1 MSPKNNR
8 SNYINEEKK
17 ISFIF
22 DGKKYQGFKGDT
34 IASALFRNNIKLIG
48 RSFKYHRPRGA
59 YTCGIE
65 EPNALVQIVSEHN
78 EPNTRATVK
87 QIYDG
92 MEVESQNRWPSLNFD
107 IGFINNLLSPIFSA
121 GFYYKTFM
129 GPKGFWK
136 RIYEPLIRKTAG
148 LGKPPK
154 DFKSKSIHINHNV
167 DAVIVGAGLSG
178 LMAAKKFIDTEYDVL
193 LIEQDSFLGGIL
205 KNTKKIKK
213 INNQDSDAW
222 LKETSEM
229 IKNSKNIKVLKDTLV
244 TTYNFTNHLIAI
256 EDKFAGS
263 KVNTNKSE
271 ITLHK
276 IRTEKII
283 LANGYIERL
292 ISFRNNDLPGIMLA
306 SSFEKYIHRYGV
318 VPDVSPVIFT
328 NNSSTFS
335 LIKSLVDLDCIP
347 LAYIDAREEKFI
359 EKNTLDFLKQYNIK
373 LYSNSEVEGC
383 DGNNKIKKVSIRNK
397 ENNIIKLNTSMLC
410 VSGGINPDIHLFTQS
425 KGLIK
430 WDSKLLTFKPD
441 VSFQKT
447 ITLGS
452 VSGNFDY
459 EKIND
464 EVNNKLAFLKT
475 KELKVKLE
483 TEVSSNFNIKELW
496 ETKSATKS
504 NWSKSFI
511 DLQNDV
517 TTKDLSQAVLEGFD
531 RIEHLKRF
539 TTNSMGTDQGKIS
552 SINSLG
558 IVSKMLNKEISEVG
572 TTTYR
577 PPYAPLSFSAI
588 AGRNTYEF
596 YDPER
601 KTPIHSWHIK
611 NKAVF
616 EDVGQW
622 KRPWYYK
629 KNEKESMYDAVQRE
643 SKALRETAG
652 ILDGSTLGKIEIK
665 GKDALEFMNLM
676 YTNAFTK
683 MKPMTSRY
691 ALMLGEDGMIKDD
704 GIVCKINDNH
714 FVSTTTSSGAPK
726 VLADMEEYAQTEW
739 PHLQVYMN
747 STTEQFSTFNIS
759 GPKSRVIISKV
770 FNDIDFNNEKFPF
783 MTFKT
788 FKYLETEVRIMRA
801 SFTGELGYE
810 IYISPKYSL
819 ELWEKIFDFGKEFNL
834 VPYGTETMHLLRA
847 EKGYVVIGQETDG
860 TVTPIDLNFNWTIGK
875 NKKDFIG
882 KRSLIRSDTAREDR
896 KQLVGIV
903 PLDKSKFI
911 EEGQH
916 VVECKKLP
924 ATINKPIQYLGH
936 ITSSYHSPNLNHCI
950 AMGLVKGG
958 NKLIGKKFFVTV
970 PSETNNILVEIVKP
984 VFIDP
989 ENKRLVS

>member
-17 ISFIF
+17 ISFLF

-335 LIKSLVDLDCIP
+335 LIKSLVELDCMP
-347 LAYIDAREEKFI
+347 LAYIDTREEKFI

-459 EKIND
+459 DKIND

-496 ETKSATKS
+496 ETKSSSKS

-643 SKALRETAG
+643 SKALRESAG